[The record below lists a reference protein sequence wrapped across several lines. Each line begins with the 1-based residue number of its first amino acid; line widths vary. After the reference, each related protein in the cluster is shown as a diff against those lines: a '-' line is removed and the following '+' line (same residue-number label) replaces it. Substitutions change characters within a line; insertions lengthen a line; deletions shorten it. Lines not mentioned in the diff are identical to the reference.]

1 MGYLN
6 EDVPSE
12 EMSVVFLPARA
23 AAVAMAL
30 SSLSSFAALAMLVRL
45 ALAVSEISGED
56 ILLVACCA
64 CAFAIFSVSSLT
76 LAVSPPKQPLNIELI
91 VASQYARFLPPPFS
105 RVWQLVSPIISFLIV
120 MWLAGLGLS
129 IALFIEVLHPFMSCD
144 DIACQPHDRDIA
156 IQTLSVLVVAL
167 VSCFALAMLV
177 GFDLRTTRHHANVI
191 IYQSELQLR
200 QKLRKQ
206 KQELARQAQTV
217 PLLQAGPAWSSDEDV
232 GLAGAGPSRTTDK
245 DATVRAYLA
254 RAQQPFSAVDPFLAA
269 YEQRPYPRAS
279 SARQFDALLSAQ
291 YSEGKKSPRR
301 QPHHRRKSDGTSTST
316 DSEEEERDREERR
329 RRKRKAHHRSQSK
342 SGRHESDGST
352 DRAKERRKAR
362 KRTASANVVQMADAS
377 MAPAAE

>member
-64 CAFAIFSVSSLT
+64 SAFAIFVVASLT
-76 LAVSPPKQPLNIELI
+76 LAH
-91 VASQYARFLPPPFS
+91 ARFLPPPFS
-105 RVWQLVSPIISFLIV
+105 RVWQLVSPVISFLIV
-120 MWLAGLGLS
+120 MWFAGLGLS
-129 IALFIEVLHPFMSCD
+129 IALFVEVLHPFMSCD
-144 DIACQPHDRDIA
+144 DVTCQPHDRDIA

-177 GFDLRTTRHHANVI
+177 SFDLRTTRHHANII

-217 PLLQAGPAWSSDEDV
+217 PLLHAGPAWSSDEEI
-232 GLAGAGPSRTTDK
+232 GLAGAGPSRTTSK

-254 RAQQPFSAVDPFLAA
+254 RAQQPLSAIDPSLAD
-269 YEQRPYPRAS
+269 YERRPYSQAF
-279 SARQFDALLSAQ
+279 SARQSDAPLSAHTT
-291 YSEGKKSPRR
+291 SEDERE
-301 QPHHRRKSDGTSTST
+301 RK
-316 DSEEEERDREERR
+316 ERR
-329 RRKRKAHHRSQSK
+329 RRKKAHHHRNSRSR
-342 SGRHESDGST
+342 RHRSDDS
-352 DRAKERRKAR
+352 REREKEREKERRKAK
-362 KRTASANVVQMADAS
+362 KRTARAKVVQMVDTG
-377 MAPAAE
+377 MAPAE